1 MSSLVLPKLGNWPLD
16 FAVLGPALTK
26 SMPNHSVFASVSL
39 SQGFNYY
46 FSFEN
51 KCDVF
56 DVHLK
61 EQYESIATSGDYR
74 ERNLKKDE
82 TASLLD
88 SSMQYN

>member
-1 MSSLVLPKLGNWPLD
+1 MSSLVLPKLGNRPLD

-26 SMPNHSVFASVSL
+26 STPNHSVFASVSL

-46 FSFEN
+46 FSFKN

-61 EQYESIATSGDYR
+61 EQYESIATSADYIS
-74 ERNLKKDE
+74 KK
-82 TASLLD
+82 TKRLVF
-88 SSMQYN
+88 